1 MRKNESVYLDI
12 AESIRN
18 DIQKRRL
25 GAHAR
30 LPSEP
35 ELVRKFGAARA
46 TVRRALA
53 KLQDDGL
60 IYSRRAV
67 GSFVAEPRI
76 EQDLDQLFSFT
87 EFMVYHG
94 IKPGSKLITAEAQR
108 VDSPDSPLLHSLA
121 LRPGAK
127 VWHVRRLRLGGKQP
141 LVIANT
147 WLPAARFPRFLAQ
160 DLKRRSIYE
169 IMNDAGCKPTDAI
182 QTMEAI
188 TLGVEEAQLLGVA
201 PGSSAFLIRRIGYS
215 KGVPVEYA
223 IDYYRG
229 DRTKFRV
236 RLGVLE
242 HSHPSEI
249 ADGETNP

>member
-1 MRKNESVYLDI
+1 MQKNQSVYLDI

-18 DIQKRRL
+18 DIEKRRL

-53 KLQDDGL
+53 KLQNDGL

-76 EQDLDQLFSFT
+76 DQDLDQLFSFT

-94 IKPGSKLITAEAQR
+94 IKPASKVITAEAQR
-108 VDSPDSPLLHSLA
+108 IDSPDSPLLRSLA
-121 LRPGAK
+121 LRPRAK

-147 WLPAARFPRFLAQ
+147 WLPAARFPGFLAQ
-160 DLKRRSIYE
+160 DLEQRSIYD

-188 TLGVEEAQLLGVA
+188 TLAPQEAKLLDVA
-201 PGSSAFLIRRIGYS
+201 PGSSAFLIRRVAYS
-215 KGVPVEYA
+215 KGIPVEYA
-223 IDYYRG
+223 VDYYRG

-242 HSHPSEI
+242 RSHQ
-249 ADGETNP
+249 D